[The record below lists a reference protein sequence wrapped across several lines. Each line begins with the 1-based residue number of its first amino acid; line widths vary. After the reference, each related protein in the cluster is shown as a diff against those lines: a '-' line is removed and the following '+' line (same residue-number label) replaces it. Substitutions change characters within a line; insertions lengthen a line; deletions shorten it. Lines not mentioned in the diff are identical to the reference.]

1 MNFLQTLLNFSERA
15 AKLARSIRQ
24 DPRLF
29 SLLVEEKGELEKN
42 KRFSQDFKT
51 LADVL
56 IQESLKY
63 YVALKVNFYFF
74 LKWLL
79 LFEDWFS

>member
-1 MNFLQTLLNFSERA
+1 MNFWQTLLNFSERA
-15 AKLARSIRQ
+15 AKIARTIRQ

-29 SLLVEEKGELEKN
+29 ALLVEEKGELEKN

-56 IQESLKY
+56 IQESLRF
-63 YVALKVNFYFF
+63 YVAK
-74 LKWLL
+74 KA
-79 LFEDWFS
+79 SII